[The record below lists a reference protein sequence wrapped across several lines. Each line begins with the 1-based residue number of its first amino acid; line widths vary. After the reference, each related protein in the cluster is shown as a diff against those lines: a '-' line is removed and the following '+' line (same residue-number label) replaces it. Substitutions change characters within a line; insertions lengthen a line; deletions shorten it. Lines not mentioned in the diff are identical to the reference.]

1 MVLEGWEQS
10 YDLIFAPHPLV
21 RFPPRRT
28 EWKKEEY
35 DCFLEEELLLLLLL
49 DTTHFGIF

>member
-28 EWKKEEY
+28 